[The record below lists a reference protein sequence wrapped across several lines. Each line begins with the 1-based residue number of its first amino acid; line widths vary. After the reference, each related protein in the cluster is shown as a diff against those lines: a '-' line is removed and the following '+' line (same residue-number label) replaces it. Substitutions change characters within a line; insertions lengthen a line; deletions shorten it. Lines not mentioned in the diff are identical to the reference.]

1 MADEAMI
8 VVGGAD
14 FQIGGQLGYI
24 KEGVTVQK
32 SEDILFIEG
41 AEGVITSPKAF
52 RTKLSY
58 TISATVIEPTLAN
71 LKILWDSLATAV
83 SPMKFGVN
91 DELGAAPERQL
102 DLKSVEPGTAFVRTV
117 QVDRAVSNG
126 PGEVKF
132 TQFEEVKCPMVF
144 ETVYNDTDD
153 RVLLF
158 SDPGA

>member
-14 FQIGGQLGYI
+14 FQVGGQLGYI
-24 KEGVTVQK
+24 KEGVTTQK
-32 SEDILFIEG
+32 NEDILFIEG

-71 LKILWDSLATAV
+71 LKILWDVANAAT
-83 SPMKFGVN
+83 SPMSAGSAN
-91 DELGAAPERQL
+91 ELGAAPERQL
-102 DLKSVEPGTAFVRTV
+102 DIKSIVPATAFVRSVT
-117 QVDRAVSNG
+117 VDRAVSNG

-153 RVLLF
+153 RLMEY
-158 SDPGA
+158 SDAAV